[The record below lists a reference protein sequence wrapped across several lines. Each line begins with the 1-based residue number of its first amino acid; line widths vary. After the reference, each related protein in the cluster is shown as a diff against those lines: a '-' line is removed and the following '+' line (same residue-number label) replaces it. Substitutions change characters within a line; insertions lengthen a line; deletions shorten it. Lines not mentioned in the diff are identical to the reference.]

1 MNKIKIIPLFI
12 ILILINFKSFSD
24 EKIFIIYNLDSEI
37 ITNVDV
43 EKESRYLLFLNNQLK
58 NLDKYKI
65 FNISKQSALRDKIKQ
80 IEILKF
86 INIDKKNSLTERY
99 IKNYYIKLGLN
110 NKKEFENLLK
120 ENNIS
125 LAYVEK
131 KIQIEATWNQL
142 IYDKYKSQVNIDKEK
157 LIKLIKNN
165 KDNEK
170 IYKLSEISF
179 ERDKNEGIQKKIKS
193 INESISEIGF
203 KNTANIYSI
212 SDTAKLGG
220 ELGWIEEEKLS
231 KKIIGLLTKL
241 KINEHTLPIQ
251 IGGSF
256 LILKIDNIKYEK
268 KMINA
273 EEELKKRIEFET
285 DKQLLQF
292 SRIYFN
298 KIKINTNINEL

>member
-1 MNKIKIIPLFI
+1 M
-12 ILILINFKSFSD
+12 
-24 EKIFIIYNLDSEI
+24 
-37 ITNVDV
+37 
-43 EKESRYLLFLNNQLK
+43 
-58 NLDKYKI
+58 
-65 FNISKQSALRDKIKQ
+65 
-80 IEILKF
+80 
-86 INIDKKNSLTERY
+86 
-99 IKNYYIKLGLN
+99 
-110 NKKEFENLLK
+110 LK

-170 IYKLSEISF
+170 IYKLSAISY